1 MKSKK
6 DLGRQILQALYCKY
20 LGEMEVHRANIDIY
34 LNTPAG
40 IGEHPDVLG
49 AIDMEVERMAGVRD
63 KIETLRSCLLYTSP
77 SPRDAT
83 LSRMPSSA

>member
-6 DLGRQILQALYCKY
+6 ELGAQILQALYCKY

-40 IGEHPDVLG
+40 IGEHSDILG
-49 AIDMEVERMAGVRD
+49 AIDNELD
-63 KIETLRSCLLYTSP
+63 KMSIIRGKVDTLRNEW
-77 SPRDAT
+77 DFDEDE
-83 LSRMPSSA
+83 

>member
-6 DLGRQILQALYCKY
+6 ELGTQILQALYCKY

-40 IGEHPDVLG
+40 IGEHSDVLA
-49 AIDMEVERMAGVRD
+49 AIDVELDRMAIARGKLD
-63 KIETLRSCLLYTSP
+63 TLVTEWNLEE
-77 SPRDAT
+77 DI
-83 LSRMPSSA
+83 

>member
-6 DLGRQILQALYCKY
+6 DLGNQILQALYCKY

-49 AIDMEVERMAGVRD
+49 AMDEMVAAMAGVRD
-63 KIETLRSCLLYTSP
+63 KIETLRSEW
-77 SPRDAT
+77 DFDEDE
-83 LSRMPSSA
+83 

>member
-6 DLGRQILQALYCKY
+6 QLGTQILQALYCKY
-20 LGEMEVHRANIDIY
+20 LGEIEVHRANIDIY

-49 AIDMEVERMAGVRD
+49 AIDTQLELMAGVRD
-63 KIETLRSCLLYTSP
+63 KIDTLRCEW
-77 SPRDAT
+77 DFDEDE
-83 LSRMPSSA
+83 

>member
-6 DLGRQILQALYCKY
+6 QLGNQILQALYCKY

-40 IGEHPDVLG
+40 IGEHPDILG
-49 AIDMEVERMAGVRD
+49 AIDSELD
-63 KIETLRSCLLYTSP
+63 KMSIIRGKVDTLQNEW
-77 SPRDAT
+77 DFDEDE
-83 LSRMPSSA
+83 

>member
-6 DLGRQILQALYCKY
+6 DLGAQILQALYCKY

-40 IGEHPDVLG
+40 IGEHSDILG
-49 AIDMEVERMAGVRD
+49 AIDNELD
-63 KIETLRSCLLYTSP
+63 KMSIIRGKVDTLRNEW
-77 SPRDAT
+77 DFDEDE
-83 LSRMPSSA
+83 

>member
-6 DLGRQILQALYCKY
+6 GLATQILQALYCRY
-20 LGEMEVHRANIDIY
+20 LGEMEIHRAHIAIY

-49 AIDMEVERMAGVRD
+49 AIDMEVAAMAGVRD
-63 KIETLRSCLLYTSP
+63 KIETLTSEW
-77 SPRDAT
+77 DFHEDE
-83 LSRMPSSA
+83 

>member
-6 DLGRQILQALYCKY
+6 DLGNQILQALYCKY

-34 LNTPAG
+34 LSTPAG

-49 AIDMEVERMAGVRD
+49 AIDTEVAAMAGVRD
-63 KIETLRSCLLYTSP
+63 KIETLRSEW
-77 SPRDAT
+77 DFDGDE
-83 LSRMPSSA
+83 

>member
-6 DLGRQILQALYCKY
+6 DLGRQILQALYCRY

-49 AIDMEVERMAGVRD
+49 TIDSELD
-63 KIETLRSCLLYTSP
+63 KMSIIRGKVDTLQNEW
-77 SPRDAT
+77 DFDEDE
-83 LSRMPSSA
+83 

>member
-6 DLGRQILQALYCKY
+6 DLGRQILQALYCRY

-34 LNTPAG
+34 LNIPAG

-49 AIDMEVERMAGVRD
+49 TIDSELD
-63 KIETLRSCLLYTSP
+63 KMSIIRGKVDTLQNEW
-77 SPRDAT
+77 DFDEDE
-83 LSRMPSSA
+83 

>member
-6 DLGRQILQALYCKY
+6 ELGNQILQALYCKY

-40 IGEHPDVLG
+40 IGEHPDILG
-49 AIDMEVERMAGVRD
+49 AIDSELD
-63 KIETLRSCLLYTSP
+63 KMSIIRGKVDTLQNEW
-77 SPRDAT
+77 DFDEDE
-83 LSRMPSSA
+83 

>member
-6 DLGRQILQALYCKY
+6 DLGRQILQALYCRY
-20 LGEMEVHRANIDIY
+20 LGEIEVHRANIDIY

-49 AIDMEVERMAGVRD
+49 AIDMEVGAMAGVRD
-63 KIETLRSCLLYTSP
+63 KIHTLR
-77 SPRDAT
+77 DEWDFDEDE
-83 LSRMPSSA
+83 

>member
-6 DLGRQILQALYCKY
+6 VLGRQILQALYCRY
-20 LGEMEVHRANIDIY
+20 LGEMEVHRANNDIY

-49 AIDMEVERMAGVRD
+49 AIDTEDAAMAGVRD
-63 KIETLRSCLLYTSP
+63 KIETLRSEW
-77 SPRDAT
+77 DFDEDE
-83 LSRMPSSA
+83 

>member
-6 DLGRQILQALYCKY
+6 ELGAQILQALYCKY

-40 IGEHPDVLG
+40 IGEHSDILG
-49 AIDMEVERMAGVRD
+49 AIDNELD
-63 KIETLRSCLLYTSP
+63 KMSIIRGKVDTLRSEW
-77 SPRDAT
+77 DFDEDE
-83 LSRMPSSA
+83 